1 MELIVP
7 RIAVVTVLEL
17 TAQIVTISTALVK
30 VDVKLG
36 G

>member
-7 RIAVVTVLEL
+7 RIAVVTGLEM
-17 TAQIVTISTALVK
+17 TPQIVTISTVLVN